1 MKEALER
8 IKQELINSGSNI
20 TKSRLDELIRA
31 NELTF
36 EEQEKLFDILISK
49 KIKVINDSN
58 NENTNEEDNYEV
70 TETDLK
76 EVEEVTEDELK
87 NINDDKDLKNDNN
100 YVPDSVKAY
109 LNDIAKIPLLTPEE
123 EKEIASR
130 VREGDE
136 DAKKIL
142 IESNLRLVV
151 SIAKRFQGRG
161 LDILELIQ
169 EGNIGLMKAVERFEP
184 EKGFKFSTYA
194 TWWIRQS
201 VSRAVADYGKTI
213 RIPVHMGE
221 QINKYMRE
229 KRIITQQLGRE
240 PTNLDIAEVRAKVE
254 VLKVFTKINE
264 RDLETIL
271 NSTGGKIFNQ
281 KEIVSKIELSND
293 ENERN
298 ILHKAKREIEQELN
312 KKLSYEEFAEIC
324 TENEI
329 LKSINNKLNRDELH
343 ALKRSLDEE
352 VKIQLEKIKEFNKLS
367 ADTVSLD
374 TPVGEDQDSK
384 LADFIPDE
392 NTNAEDEALMQS
404 LKKAIA
410 EVLSTLPERE
420 QTIIRMRFGL
430 DDGRPKTLEEVGKN
444 FGVTRER
451 IRQIEAKSL
460 RKLRH
465 PSRSKKLIDFT
476 R

>member
-8 IKQELINSGSNI
+8 IKLELINSGSSI
-20 TKSRLDELIRA
+20 AKSRLDELIRA

-36 EEQEKLFDILISK
+36 EEQEKLFDILISE

-58 NENTNEEDNYEV
+58 TENVNAEDNYEV
-70 TETDLK
+70 TESDLK
-76 EVEEVTEDELK
+76 DVEEVTEDELK
-87 NINDDKDLKNDNN
+87 NINDDKDLKNDKN

-201 VSRAVADYGKTI
+201 VSRGIADYGKTI

-221 QINKYMRE
+221 QINKYMKE

-240 PTNLDIAEVRAKVE
+240 PTNLDIAEVRAKIE
-254 VLKVFTKINE
+254 ILKTFNKINE
-264 RDLETIL
+264 RDLETVL
-271 NSTGGKIFNQ
+271 NDSG
-281 KEIVSKIELSND
+281 D
-293 ENERN
+293 ETEV
-298 ILHKAKREIEQELN
+298 LKR
-312 KKLSYEEFAEIC
+312 
-324 TENEI
+324 
-329 LKSINNKLNRDELH
+329 INNKLNKDELH

-352 VKIQLEKIKEFNKLS
+352 VKIQLEKIKEFNKIS

-374 TPVGEDQDSK
+374 SPVGEDQDSV

-420 QTIIRMRFGL
+420 QTIMRMRFGL
-430 DDGRPKTLEEVGKN
+430 DDGRPKTLEEVGKT

-451 IRQIEAKSL
+451 IRQIEDKSL

>member
-8 IKQELINSGSNI
+8 IKLELINSGSSI
-20 TKSRLDELIRA
+20 AKSRLDELIRA

-36 EEQEKLFDILISK
+36 EEQEKLFDILISE

-58 NENTNEEDNYEV
+58 TETVNAEDNYEV
-70 TETDLK
+70 TESDLK
-76 EVEEVTEDELK
+76 DVEEVTEDELK
-87 NINDDKDLKNDNN
+87 NINDDKDLKNDKN

-201 VSRAVADYGKTI
+201 VSRGIADYGKTI

-221 QINKYMRE
+221 QINKYMKE

-240 PTNLDIAEVRAKVE
+240 PTNLDIAEVRAKIE
-254 VLKVFTKINE
+254 ILKTFNKINE
-264 RDLETIL
+264 RDLETVL
-271 NSTGGKIFNQ
+271 NDSG
-281 KEIVSKIELSND
+281 D
-293 ENERN
+293 ETEV
-298 ILHKAKREIEQELN
+298 LKR
-312 KKLSYEEFAEIC
+312 
-324 TENEI
+324 
-329 LKSINNKLNRDELH
+329 INNKLNKDELH

-352 VKIQLEKIKEFNKLS
+352 VKIQLEKIKEFNKIS

-374 TPVGEDQDSK
+374 SPVGEDQDSV

-420 QTIIRMRFGL
+420 QTIMRMRFGL
-430 DDGRPKTLEEVGKN
+430 DDGRPKTLEEVGKT

-451 IRQIEAKSL
+451 IRQIEDKSL